1 MKKLI
6 TGAVAALA
14 LLFGFASCSG
24 DLHDSVVSNLYA
36 EGDFC
41 TEKVG
46 NNNVRLPFVMTKG
59 SDTEQ
64 KCEFKYDASKMT
76 AWGGGSGTLNFKI
89 TRDEWGWAKDWG
101 GKKDIAVE
109 LSVNSQEWLDLEGRD
124 AVNSN
129 PGNIVLKDLADGNTY
144 TLIAKYDAPSEKL
157 SLKCVGAVTDYPI
170 LKAVITDDSEG
181 SELTAALSKE
191 VILTRTGKFYESDLF
206 VPTKNG
212 SVSYYLTNGY
222 LYWGADGKM
231 STSKP
236 TDENKIEGEWTYD
249 ENQPTLARKIFV
261 SATNFAAPISDKD
274 PNPKNE
280 LASEIKVHDTGIL
293 GKADII
299 GSFDDWKGSSLTYVD
314 ATTQVFEFENAST
327 SVEFAIREA
336 TGSWTVGRWFKGI
349 PADTADRTK
358 TDMANDIVAAKYGE
372 DATSEPLIYY
382 SGDAG
387 NDGKNAV
394 ITGLP
399 YKPGHKFRI
408 TVKILDADSKKISVS
423 CAAVKE
429 IPAEDYEAPK
439 YSKVYLAGANPIG
452 WNLGGT
458 SATEAKIM
466 AETTTCKKYYYTFT
480 AESTSLDFKVA
491 LDNSWSSAYSN
502 NNVDDGKIK
511 TILDSEPVEFGYA
524 NAKNSRVEGLVKG
537 HEYTIVI
544 DASNEKP
551 LVSVVSGKD
560 VLFAIGNNDFGKW
573 DWKTAIMMTPVANG
587 EWKYEFK
594 ATEADAQFKFQT
606 TCGAWNDS
614 ATWNAKKAISVGGEY
629 VEMDN
634 GGGGDNTSAKLT
646 VGETYILSVK
656 KIAEKYNVKISK
668 K

>member
-24 DLHDSVVSNLYA
+24 DLHDSVVSSLYA

-41 TEKVG
+41 TEKDG
-46 NNNVRLPFVMTKG
+46 DATKRIEFTMTKG

-64 KCEFKYDASKMT
+64 IYEFKYDASKMT

-89 TRDEWGWAKDWG
+89 TRDKWGWAKDWG

-181 SELTAALSKE
+181 SELTAALPKE

-236 TDENKIEGEWTYD
+236 TDENKIKGEWTYD

-261 SATNFAAPISDKD
+261 SAANFAEHISKEN

-280 LASEIKVHDTGIL
+280 LVSKIQVHDTGIL

-299 GSFDDWKGSSLTYVD
+299 GAFDDWKGSSLTYVD
-314 ATTQVFEFENAST
+314 ATTQIFEFENTKPSI
-327 SVEFAIREA
+327 EFVIREV
-336 TGSWTVGRWFKGI
+336 TGSWGVGRWFKGI
-349 PADTADRTK
+349 PADTADRKK

-372 DATSEPLIYY
+372 DATAVPLIYY

-387 NDGKNAV
+387 EDGKNAV

-399 YKPGHKFRI
+399 YKTGYKFRV
-408 TVKILDADSKKISVS
+408 TVKILDASSKKISVS
-423 CAAVKE
+423 CAAMEE
-429 IPAEDYEAPK
+429 IPAEAYEAPK
-439 YSKVYLAGANPIG
+439 AYSFNGAVLKGG
-452 WNLGGT
+452 WEGWWQD
-458 SATEAKIM
+458 AKIM
-466 AETTTCKKYYYTFT
+466 NADKTQEFITVVGDHDASGNEFGIFNPDNNWAVSNLELGKRTEMKYSAEKVGN
-480 AESTSLDFKVA
+480 STMKEKWEVGATYKIKIELT
-491 LDNSWSSAYSN
+491 DNSGVSPKAY
-502 NNVDDGKIK
+502 I
-511 TILDSEPVEFGYA
+511 T
-524 NAKNSRVEGLVKG
+524 
-537 HEYTIVI
+537 
-544 DASNEKP
+544 
-551 LVSVVSGKD
+551 
-560 VLFAIGNNDFGKW
+560 
-573 DWKTAIMMTPVANG
+573 
-587 EWKYEFK
+587 
-594 ATEADAQFKFQT
+594 
-606 TCGAWNDS
+606 
-614 ATWNAKKAISVGGEY
+614 
-629 VEMDN
+629 
-634 GGGGDNTSAKLT
+634 
-646 VGETYILSVK
+646 
-656 KIAEKYNVKISK
+656 ISK
-668 K
+668 N

>member
-41 TEKVG
+41 TEKDGDATKRIV
-46 NNNVRLPFVMTKG
+46 FTMTKG

-64 KCEFKYDASKMT
+64 IYEFKYDASKMN

-89 TRDEWGWAKDWG
+89 TRDKEGWAKDWG

-129 PGNIVLKDLADGNTY
+129 PGNIVLKDLADRNTY
-144 TLIAKYDAPSEKL
+144 TLIVKYDAPSEKV

-191 VILTRTGKFYESDLF
+191 VILTRTGKFYESELF
-206 VPTKNG
+206 VPTKDG

-231 STSKP
+231 STSEP

-249 ENQPTLARKIFV
+249 ENQPALPRKIFV
-261 SATNFAAPISDKD
+261 SAADFAEPISNE
-274 PNPKNE
+274 NPKPKNV
-280 LASEIKVHDTGIL
+280 LVSKIQVHDTGIL

-299 GSFDDWKGSSLTYVD
+299 GDFDAWKGSSLTYVD
-314 ATTQVFEFENAST
+314 ATTQIFEFENAKPSI
-327 SVEFAIREA
+327 EFVIREV
-336 TGSWTVGRWFKGI
+336 TGSWGVGRWFKGI
-349 PADTADRTK
+349 PADTANRKK

-372 DATSEPLIYY
+372 DATAVPLIYY

-399 YKPGHKFRI
+399 YKTGYKFRV
-408 TVKILDADSKKISVS
+408 TVKILDASSKKISVS
-423 CAAVKE
+423 CAAMEE
-429 IPAEDYEAPK
+429 IPAEAYEAPK
-439 YSKVYLAGANPIG
+439 
-452 WNLGGT
+452 
-458 SATEAKIM
+458 
-466 AETTTCKKYYYTFT
+466 
-480 AESTSLDFKVA
+480 
-491 LDNSWSSAYSN
+491 AYSFNGAVLKGGWEGWWADAKTMNAEKTQEFTTIVGKQPASGNEFGIFNPN
-502 NNVDDGKIK
+502 NNWAVSNLELGKRTEMKYSAEKVGNSTMKENWEVGATYKIK
-511 TILDSEPVEFGYA
+511 IELTDDSG
-524 NAKNSRVEGLVKG
+524 
-537 HEYTIVI
+537 
-544 DASNEKP
+544 
-551 LVSVVSGKD
+551 VS
-560 VLFAIGNNDFGKW
+560 
-573 DWKTAIMMTPVANG
+573 P
-587 EWKYEFK
+587 K
-594 ATEADAQFKFQT
+594 A
-606 TCGAWNDS
+606 
-614 ATWNAKKAISVGGEY
+614 
-629 VEMDN
+629 
-634 GGGGDNTSAKLT
+634 
-646 VGETYILSVK
+646 YIT
-656 KIAEKYNVKISK
+656 ISK
-668 K
+668 N

>member
-6 TGAVAALA
+6 TGTVAALA

-24 DLHDSVVSNLYA
+24 DLHDSVVSKLYA

-46 NNNVRLPFVMTKG
+46 KNNVRLPFVMTKG

-64 KCEFKYDASKMT
+64 KREFQYDASKMN

-129 PGNIVLKDLADGNTY
+129 PGNIVLKDLVDGNTY

-181 SELTAALSKE
+181 SELTAALSKD

-236 TDENKIEGEWTYD
+236 ANEIESEWTYD
-249 ENQPTLARKIFV
+249 ENQPTLPRKIFV
-261 SATNFAAPISDKD
+261 SAADFTKEENKLVSKIQ
-274 PNPKNE
+274 
-280 LASEIKVHDTGIL
+280 VHDTGIL

-299 GSFDDWKGSSLTYVD
+299 GAFDDWKGSSLTYVD
-314 ATTQVFEFENAST
+314 ATTQIFEFENTKPSI
-327 SVEFAIREA
+327 EFVIREV
-336 TGSWTVGRWFKGI
+336 TGSWGVGRWFKGI
-349 PADTADRTK
+349 PADTADRKK
-358 TDMANDIVAAKYGE
+358 TDMADDIVAAKYGE
-372 DATSEPLIYY
+372 DATAVPLIYY

-387 NDGKNAV
+387 KDGKNAV

-399 YKPGHKFRI
+399 YKTGYKFRV
-408 TVKILDADSKKISVS
+408 TVKILDASSKKISVS
-423 CAAVKE
+423 CAAMEE
-429 IPAEDYEAPK
+429 IPAEAYEAPK
-439 YSKVYLAGANPIG
+439 
-452 WNLGGT
+452 
-458 SATEAKIM
+458 
-466 AETTTCKKYYYTFT
+466 
-480 AESTSLDFKVA
+480 
-491 LDNSWSSAYSN
+491 AYSFNGAVLKGGWEGWWADAKTMNADKTQEFTTIVGDNDASGNEFGIFNPDN
-502 NNVDDGKIK
+502 NWTVSNLELGKRTEMKYSAEKVVNSTMKENWEVGATYKIK
-511 TILDSEPVEFGYA
+511 IELTDDSG
-524 NAKNSRVEGLVKG
+524 
-537 HEYTIVI
+537 
-544 DASNEKP
+544 
-551 LVSVVSGKD
+551 VS
-560 VLFAIGNNDFGKW
+560 
-573 DWKTAIMMTPVANG
+573 P
-587 EWKYEFK
+587 K
-594 ATEADAQFKFQT
+594 A
-606 TCGAWNDS
+606 
-614 ATWNAKKAISVGGEY
+614 
-629 VEMDN
+629 
-634 GGGGDNTSAKLT
+634 
-646 VGETYILSVK
+646 YIT
-656 KIAEKYNVKISK
+656 ISK
-668 K
+668 N

>member
-24 DLHDSVVSNLYA
+24 DLHDSVVSKLYA

-64 KCEFKYDASKMT
+64 KCEFKYDASKMN

-181 SELTAALSKE
+181 GELTAALSKE

-222 LYWGADGKM
+222 LYWGADGKI

-236 TDENKIEGEWTYD
+236 ANEIESEWTYD
-249 ENQPTLARKIFV
+249 ENQPTLPRKIFV
-261 SATNFAAPISDKD
+261 SAADFTKEENKLVSKIQ
-274 PNPKNE
+274 
-280 LASEIKVHDTGIL
+280 VHDTGIL

-299 GSFDDWKGSSLTYVD
+299 GAFDDWKGSSLTYVD
-314 ATTQVFEFENAST
+314 ATTQIFEFENAKPSI
-327 SVEFAIREA
+327 EFVIREV
-336 TGSWTVGRWFKGI
+336 TGSWGVGRWFKGI
-349 PADTADRTK
+349 PADTAYRKK

-372 DATSEPLIYY
+372 DATAVPLIYY

-387 NDGKNAV
+387 DDGKNAV

-399 YKPGHKFRI
+399 YKTGYKFRV
-408 TVKILDADSKKISVS
+408 TVKILDASSKKISVS
-423 CAAVKE
+423 CAAMEE
-429 IPAEDYEAPK
+429 IPAEAYEAPK
-439 YSKVYLAGANPIG
+439 EYSFNGAVLKGGWEGWWADAKTMNADKTQEFTTIVGEQPASGKEFGIFNPGNNWAVSNLELGKRTEMKYSAEKVENCTMKENWEVGA
-452 WNLGGT
+452 T
-458 SATEAKIM
+458 
-466 AETTTCKKYYYTFT
+466 Y
-480 AESTSLDFKVA
+480 
-491 LDNSWSSAYSN
+491 
-502 NNVDDGKIK
+502 KIK
-511 TILDSEPVEFGYA
+511 IELTDDSG
-524 NAKNSRVEGLVKG
+524 
-537 HEYTIVI
+537 
-544 DASNEKP
+544 
-551 LVSVVSGKD
+551 VS
-560 VLFAIGNNDFGKW
+560 
-573 DWKTAIMMTPVANG
+573 P
-587 EWKYEFK
+587 K
-594 ATEADAQFKFQT
+594 A
-606 TCGAWNDS
+606 
-614 ATWNAKKAISVGGEY
+614 
-629 VEMDN
+629 
-634 GGGGDNTSAKLT
+634 
-646 VGETYILSVK
+646 YIT
-656 KIAEKYNVKISK
+656 ISK
-668 K
+668 N

>member
-236 TDENKIEGEWTYD
+236 TDENKIEGEWTYY
-249 ENQPTLARKIFV
+249 EEQPTLARKIFV
-261 SATNFAAPISDKD
+261 SAVDFTKEENKLVSKIQ
-274 PNPKNE
+274 
-280 LASEIKVHDTGIL
+280 VHDTGIL

-299 GSFDDWKGSSLTYVD
+299 GAFDDWKGSSLTYVD
-314 ATTQVFEFENAST
+314 ATTQIFEFENTKPSI
-327 SVEFAIREA
+327 EFVIREV
-336 TGSWTVGRWFKGI
+336 TGSWGVGRWFKGI
-349 PADTADRTK
+349 PADTANRKK

-372 DATSEPLIYY
+372 DATAVPLIYY

-387 NDGKNAV
+387 EDGKNAV

-399 YKPGHKFRI
+399 YKTGYKFRV
-408 TVKILDADSKKISVS
+408 TVKILDASSKKISVS
-423 CAAVKE
+423 CAAMEE
-429 IPAEDYEAPK
+429 IPAEAYEAPK
-439 YSKVYLAGANPIG
+439 AYSFKGAVLKGG
-452 WNLGGT
+452 WEGWW
-458 SATEAKIM
+458 ADAKTM
-466 AETTTCKKYYYTFT
+466 T
-480 AESTSLDFKVA
+480 AEKTQEFTTIVGEQPASGKEFGIFNPDNNWAVSNLELGKRTEMKYSAEKVENCTMKENWEVGA
-491 LDNSWSSAYSN
+491 TY
-502 NNVDDGKIK
+502 KIK
-511 TILDSEPVEFGYA
+511 IELTDDSG
-524 NAKNSRVEGLVKG
+524 
-537 HEYTIVI
+537 
-544 DASNEKP
+544 
-551 LVSVVSGKD
+551 VS
-560 VLFAIGNNDFGKW
+560 
-573 DWKTAIMMTPVANG
+573 P
-587 EWKYEFK
+587 K
-594 ATEADAQFKFQT
+594 A
-606 TCGAWNDS
+606 
-614 ATWNAKKAISVGGEY
+614 
-629 VEMDN
+629 
-634 GGGGDNTSAKLT
+634 
-646 VGETYILSVK
+646 YIT
-656 KIAEKYNVKISK
+656 ISK
-668 K
+668 N

>member
-24 DLHDSVVSNLYA
+24 DLHDSVVSKLYA

-236 TDENKIEGEWTYD
+236 ANEIESEWTYD
-249 ENQPTLARKIFV
+249 ENQPTLPRKIFV
-261 SATNFAAPISDKD
+261 SAADFTKEENKLVSKIQ
-274 PNPKNE
+274 
-280 LASEIKVHDTGIL
+280 VHDTGIL

-299 GSFDDWKGSSLTYVD
+299 GAFDDWKGSSLTYVD
-314 ATTQVFEFENAST
+314 ATTQIFEFENTKPSI
-327 SVEFAIREA
+327 EFVIREV
-336 TGSWTVGRWFKGI
+336 TGSWGVGRWFKGI
-349 PADTADRTK
+349 PADTADRKK

-372 DATSEPLIYY
+372 DATAVPLIYY

-387 NDGKNAV
+387 EDGKNAV

-399 YKPGHKFRI
+399 YKTGYKFRV
-408 TVKILDADSKKISVS
+408 TVKILDASSKKISVS
-423 CAAVKE
+423 CAAMEE
-429 IPAEDYEAPK
+429 IPAEAYEAPK
-439 YSKVYLAGANPIG
+439 AYSFNGAVLKGG
-452 WNLGGT
+452 WEGLWQD
-458 SATEAKIM
+458 AKIM
-466 AETTTCKKYYYTFT
+466 NADKTQEFITAVGDQDASGNEFGIFNPDNNWAVSKLELGKRTEMKYSAEKVGN
-480 AESTSLDFKVA
+480 STMKENWEVGATYKIKIELT
-491 LDNSWSSAYSN
+491 DNSGVSPKAY
-502 NNVDDGKIK
+502 I
-511 TILDSEPVEFGYA
+511 T
-524 NAKNSRVEGLVKG
+524 
-537 HEYTIVI
+537 
-544 DASNEKP
+544 
-551 LVSVVSGKD
+551 
-560 VLFAIGNNDFGKW
+560 
-573 DWKTAIMMTPVANG
+573 
-587 EWKYEFK
+587 
-594 ATEADAQFKFQT
+594 
-606 TCGAWNDS
+606 
-614 ATWNAKKAISVGGEY
+614 
-629 VEMDN
+629 
-634 GGGGDNTSAKLT
+634 
-646 VGETYILSVK
+646 
-656 KIAEKYNVKISK
+656 ISK
-668 K
+668 N

>member
-46 NNNVRLPFVMTKG
+46 DATKRLVFTMTKG

-64 KCEFKYDASKMT
+64 KYTFKYNASKMN

-170 LKAVITDDSEG
+170 LKAVITDDSKG

-236 TDENKIEGEWTYD
+236 ANEIESEWTYD
-249 ENQPTLARKIFV
+249 ENQPTLPRKIFV
-261 SATNFAAPISDKD
+261 SAADFAEPISKEN

-280 LASEIKVHDTGIL
+280 LVSKIQVHDTGIL

-299 GSFDDWKGSSLTYVD
+299 GAFDDWKGSSLTYVD
-314 ATTQVFEFENAST
+314 ATTQIFEFKNAKPSI
-327 SVEFAIREA
+327 EFVIREV
-336 TGSWTVGRWFKGI
+336 TGSWGVGRWFKGI
-349 PADTADRTK
+349 PADTADRKK

-372 DATSEPLIYY
+372 DATAVPLIYY

-387 NDGKNAV
+387 EDGKNAV

-399 YKPGHKFRI
+399 YKTGYKFRV
-408 TVKILDADSKKISVS
+408 TVKILDASSKKISVS
-423 CAAVKE
+423 CAAMEE
-429 IPAEDYEAPK
+429 IPAEAYEAPK
-439 YSKVYLAGANPIG
+439 AYSFNGAVLKGG
-452 WNLGGT
+452 WEGWW
-458 SATEAKIM
+458 ADAKNM
-466 AETTTCKKYYYTFT
+466 T
-480 AESTSLDFKVA
+480 AEKTQEFTTIVGEHDASGNEFGIFNPDNNWAVSNLELGKRTEMQYSDKKVGNSTMKENWEVGA
-491 LDNSWSSAYSN
+491 TY
-502 NNVDDGKIK
+502 KIK
-511 TILDSEPVEFGYA
+511 IELTDDS
-524 NAKNSRVEGLVKG
+524 
-537 HEYTIVI
+537 
-544 DASNEKP
+544 
-551 LVSVVSGKD
+551 VS
-560 VLFAIGNNDFGKW
+560 A
-573 DWKTAIMMTPVANG
+573 P
-587 EWKYEFK
+587 K
-594 ATEADAQFKFQT
+594 A
-606 TCGAWNDS
+606 
-614 ATWNAKKAISVGGEY
+614 
-629 VEMDN
+629 
-634 GGGGDNTSAKLT
+634 
-646 VGETYILSVK
+646 YIT
-656 KIAEKYNVKISK
+656 ISK
-668 K
+668 N

>member
-46 NNNVRLPFVMTKG
+46 NDNVRLPFVMTKG

-89 TRDEWGWAKDWG
+89 TRDKWGWAKDWG

-181 SELTAALSKE
+181 SELTAVLSKE

-236 TDENKIEGEWTYD
+236 TNEIESEWTYD
-249 ENQPTLARKIFV
+249 ENQPTLPRKIFV
-261 SATNFAAPISDKD
+261 SAVDFTKEENKLVSKIQ
-274 PNPKNE
+274 
-280 LASEIKVHDTGIL
+280 VHDTGIL

-299 GSFDDWKGSSLTYVD
+299 GAFDDWKGSSLTYVD
-314 ATTQVFEFENAST
+314 ATTQIFEFENTKPSI
-327 SVEFAIREA
+327 EFVIREV
-336 TGSWTVGRWFKGI
+336 TGFWGVGRWFKGI
-349 PADTADRTK
+349 PADTADRKK

-372 DATSEPLIYY
+372 DATAVPLIYY

-387 NDGKNAV
+387 EDGKNAV

-399 YKPGHKFRI
+399 YKTGYKFRV
-408 TVKILDADSKKISVS
+408 TVKILDASSKKISVS
-423 CAAVKE
+423 CAAMEE
-429 IPAEDYEAPK
+429 IPAEAYEAPK
-439 YSKVYLAGANPIG
+439 AYSFNGAVLKGGWEGWWADAKTMNAEKTQEFTTIVGEHPASGKEFGIFNPDNN
-452 WNLGGT
+452 WAVSNLELGKRT
-458 SATEAKIM
+458 EMQYSATKVGN
-466 AETTTCKKYYYTFT
+466 
-480 AESTSLDFKVA
+480 STMKEDWEVGA
-491 LDNSWSSAYSN
+491 TY
-502 NNVDDGKIK
+502 KIK
-511 TILDSEPVEFGYA
+511 IELTDDSG
-524 NAKNSRVEGLVKG
+524 
-537 HEYTIVI
+537 
-544 DASNEKP
+544 
-551 LVSVVSGKD
+551 VS
-560 VLFAIGNNDFGKW
+560 
-573 DWKTAIMMTPVANG
+573 P
-587 EWKYEFK
+587 K
-594 ATEADAQFKFQT
+594 A
-606 TCGAWNDS
+606 
-614 ATWNAKKAISVGGEY
+614 
-629 VEMDN
+629 
-634 GGGGDNTSAKLT
+634 
-646 VGETYILSVK
+646 YIT
-656 KIAEKYNVKISK
+656 ISK
-668 K
+668 N

>member
-24 DLHDSVVSNLYA
+24 DLHDSVVSKLYA

-41 TEKVG
+41 TKKVG
-46 NNNVRLPFVMTKG
+46 NDNVRLPFVMTKG

-64 KCEFKYDASKMT
+64 KCEFKYDASKMN

-181 SELTAALSKE
+181 SELTAALATLAKDGLSKE

-222 LYWGADGKM
+222 LYWGADGEM

-236 TDENKIEGEWTYD
+236 TNEIEGEWTYD

-261 SATNFAAPISDKD
+261 SAADFTEPISGEN
-274 PNPKNE
+274 PNPKNK
-280 LASEIKVHDTGIL
+280 LVSKIQVHDTGIL

-299 GSFDDWKGSSLTYVD
+299 GAFDDWKGSSLTYVD
-314 ATTQVFEFENAST
+314 ATTQIFEFENTKPSI
-327 SVEFAIREA
+327 EFVIREV
-336 TGSWTVGRWFKGI
+336 TGSWGVGRWFKGI
-349 PADTADRTK
+349 PADTADRKK

-372 DATSEPLIYY
+372 DATAVPLIYY

-399 YKPGHKFRI
+399 YKTGYKFRV
-408 TVKILDADSKKISVS
+408 TVKILDASSKKISVS
-423 CAAVKE
+423 CAAMEE
-429 IPAEDYEAPK
+429 IPAEAYEAPK
-439 YSKVYLAGANPIG
+439 
-452 WNLGGT
+452 
-458 SATEAKIM
+458 
-466 AETTTCKKYYYTFT
+466 
-480 AESTSLDFKVA
+480 
-491 LDNSWSSAYSN
+491 AYSFNGAVLKGGWEGWWADAKTMNADKTQEFTTIVGDHDASGNEFGIFNPYN
-502 NNVDDGKIK
+502 NWAVSNLELGKRTEMKYSAEKVGNSTMKEKWEVGATYKIK
-511 TILDSEPVEFGYA
+511 IELTD
-524 NAKNSRVEGLVKG
+524 NSRV
-537 HEYTIVI
+537 
-544 DASNEKP
+544 SP
-551 LVSVVSGKD
+551 
-560 VLFAIGNNDFGKW
+560 
-573 DWKTAIMMTPVANG
+573 
-587 EWKYEFK
+587 K
-594 ATEADAQFKFQT
+594 A
-606 TCGAWNDS
+606 
-614 ATWNAKKAISVGGEY
+614 
-629 VEMDN
+629 
-634 GGGGDNTSAKLT
+634 
-646 VGETYILSVK
+646 YIT
-656 KIAEKYNVKISK
+656 ISK
-668 K
+668 N

>member
-41 TEKVG
+41 KEKVG
-46 NNNVRLPFVMTKG
+46 NDNVRLPFVMTKG

-64 KCEFKYDASKMT
+64 KYEFKYDASKMT

-222 LYWGADGKM
+222 LYWGADRKM

-236 TDENKIEGEWTYD
+236 TDENKIKGEWTYD
-249 ENQPTLARKIFV
+249 ENQPTLPRKIFV
-261 SATNFAAPISDKD
+261 SAADFAEPISKEN

-280 LASEIKVHDTGIL
+280 LVSKIQVHDTGIL

-299 GSFDDWKGSSLTYVD
+299 GAFDDWKGSSLTYVD
-314 ATTQVFEFENAST
+314 ATTQVFEFKNAST
-327 SVEFAIREA
+327 SVEFDIREA

-349 PADTADRTK
+349 PADTADRKK

-372 DATSEPLIYY
+372 DATAVPLIYY

-399 YKPGHKFRI
+399 YKTGYKFRV
-408 TVKILDADSKKISVS
+408 TVKILDAGSKKISVS
-423 CAAVKE
+423 CAAMDK
-429 IPAEDYEAPK
+429 IPAEAYEAPK

-452 WNLGGT
+452 WNLGAT

-502 NNVDDGKIK
+502 NNEEDGKIK

-524 NAKNSRVEGLVKG
+524 NAKNSKVEGLVEG

-560 VLFAIGNNDFGKW
+560 VLFAIGNDDFGNW
-573 DWKTAIMMTPVANG
+573 NWNTAIMMTPVANG
-587 EWKYEFK
+587 EWKYEFM
-594 ATEADAQFKFQT
+594 ATKSDAQFKFQT
-606 TCGAWNDS
+606 TCGDWNDLD
-614 ATWNAKKAISVGGEY
+614 TWNAKKAISVNGEY
-629 VEMDN
+629 VEMSN
-634 GGGGDNTSAKLT
+634 GGGGSNTSAELT

>member
-41 TEKVG
+41 TEKDG
-46 NNNVRLPFVMTKG
+46 DATKRLVFTMTKG

-64 KCEFKYDASKMT
+64 KCTFKYNAAEMIG
-76 AWGGGSGTLNFKI
+76 WGGGKGTLNFKI
-89 TRDEWGWAKDWG
+89 TRDSSGWAKDWG

-236 TDENKIEGEWTYD
+236 TNEIESEWTYD
-249 ENQPTLARKIFV
+249 ENQPTLPRKIFV
-261 SATNFAAPISDKD
+261 SAVDFTKEENKLVSKIQ
-274 PNPKNE
+274 
-280 LASEIKVHDTGIL
+280 VHDTGIL

-299 GSFDDWKGSSLTYVD
+299 GAFDDWKGSSLTYVD
-314 ATTQVFEFENAST
+314 ATTQIFEFENTKPSI
-327 SVEFAIREA
+327 EFVIREV
-336 TGSWTVGRWFKGI
+336 TGSWGVGRWFKGI
-349 PADTADRTK
+349 PADTADRKK

-372 DATSEPLIYY
+372 DATAVPLIYY

-387 NDGKNAV
+387 EDGKNAV

-399 YKPGHKFRI
+399 YKTGYKFRV
-408 TVKILDADSKKISVS
+408 TVKILDASSKKISVS
-423 CAAVKE
+423 CAAMEE
-429 IPAEDYEAPK
+429 IPAEAYEAPK
-439 YSKVYLAGANPIG
+439 AYSFKGAVLKGG
-452 WNLGGT
+452 WEGWW
-458 SATEAKIM
+458 ADAKTM
-466 AETTTCKKYYYTFT
+466 T
-480 AESTSLDFKVA
+480 AEKTQEFTTIVGKQKASGNQFGIFNPDNNWAVSNLELGKRTEMKYSAEKVENCTMKENWEVGA
-491 LDNSWSSAYSN
+491 TY
-502 NNVDDGKIK
+502 KIK
-511 TILDSEPVEFGYA
+511 IELTDDSG
-524 NAKNSRVEGLVKG
+524 
-537 HEYTIVI
+537 
-544 DASNEKP
+544 
-551 LVSVVSGKD
+551 VS
-560 VLFAIGNNDFGKW
+560 
-573 DWKTAIMMTPVANG
+573 P
-587 EWKYEFK
+587 K
-594 ATEADAQFKFQT
+594 A
-606 TCGAWNDS
+606 
-614 ATWNAKKAISVGGEY
+614 
-629 VEMDN
+629 
-634 GGGGDNTSAKLT
+634 
-646 VGETYILSVK
+646 YIT
-656 KIAEKYNVKISK
+656 ISK
-668 K
+668 N

>member
-41 TEKVG
+41 TKKVG
-46 NNNVRLPFVMTKG
+46 NDNVRLPFVMTKG

-144 TLIAKYDAPSEKL
+144 TLFAKYDAPSEKL

-181 SELTAALSKE
+181 SELTSALSKE

-236 TDENKIEGEWTYD
+236 ANEIESEWTYD
-249 ENQPTLARKIFV
+249 ENQPTLPRKIFV
-261 SATNFAAPISDKD
+261 SAADFAEPISKEN

-280 LASEIKVHDTGIL
+280 LVSKIQVHDTGIL

-299 GSFDDWKGSSLTYVD
+299 GAFDDWKGSSLTYVD
-314 ATTQVFEFENAST
+314 ATTQIFEFENTKPSI
-327 SVEFAIREA
+327 EFVIREV
-336 TGSWTVGRWFKGI
+336 TGSWGVGRWFKGI
-349 PADTADRTK
+349 PADTADRKK

-372 DATSEPLIYY
+372 DATAVPLIYY

-387 NDGKNAV
+387 EDGKNAV

-399 YKPGHKFRI
+399 YKTGYKFRV
-408 TVKILDADSKKISVS
+408 TVKILDASSKKISVS
-423 CAAVKE
+423 CAAMEE
-429 IPAEDYEAPK
+429 IPAEAYEAPK
-439 YSKVYLAGANPIG
+439 AYSFNGAVLKGGWEGWWADAKTMNADKTQEFTTIVGKQPASGNEFGIFNPDNNWAVSNLELGKRTEMKYSAEKVGNSTMKEKWEVGA
-452 WNLGGT
+452 T
-458 SATEAKIM
+458 YKIKI
-466 AETTTCKKYYYTFT
+466 ELT
-480 AESTSLDFKVA
+480 
-491 LDNSWSSAYSN
+491 DNSGVSPRAY
-502 NNVDDGKIK
+502 I
-511 TILDSEPVEFGYA
+511 T
-524 NAKNSRVEGLVKG
+524 
-537 HEYTIVI
+537 
-544 DASNEKP
+544 
-551 LVSVVSGKD
+551 
-560 VLFAIGNNDFGKW
+560 
-573 DWKTAIMMTPVANG
+573 
-587 EWKYEFK
+587 
-594 ATEADAQFKFQT
+594 
-606 TCGAWNDS
+606 
-614 ATWNAKKAISVGGEY
+614 
-629 VEMDN
+629 
-634 GGGGDNTSAKLT
+634 
-646 VGETYILSVK
+646 
-656 KIAEKYNVKISK
+656 ISK
-668 K
+668 N

>member
-24 DLHDSVVSNLYA
+24 DLHDSVASKLYA

-41 TEKVG
+41 TKKVG
-46 NNNVRLPFVMTKG
+46 NDNVRLPFVMTKG

-64 KCEFKYDASKMT
+64 KCEFKYDASKMN

-236 TDENKIEGEWTYD
+236 ANEIESEWTYD
-249 ENQPTLARKIFV
+249 ENQPTLPRKIFV
-261 SATNFAAPISDKD
+261 SAVDFTKEENKLVSKIQ
-274 PNPKNE
+274 
-280 LASEIKVHDTGIL
+280 VHDTGIL

-299 GSFDDWKGSSLTYVD
+299 GAFDDWKGSSLTYVD
-314 ATTQVFEFENAST
+314 ATTQIFEFENTKPSI
-327 SVEFAIREA
+327 EFVIREV
-336 TGSWTVGRWFKGI
+336 TGSWGVGRWFKGI
-349 PADTADRTK
+349 PADTADRKK

-372 DATSEPLIYY
+372 DATAVPLIYY

-399 YKPGHKFRI
+399 YKTGYKFRV
-408 TVKILDADSKKISVS
+408 TVKILDASSKKISVS
-423 CAAVKE
+423 CAAMDE
-429 IPAEDYEAPK
+429 IPAEAYEAPK
-439 YSKVYLAGANPIG
+439 
-452 WNLGGT
+452 
-458 SATEAKIM
+458 
-466 AETTTCKKYYYTFT
+466 
-480 AESTSLDFKVA
+480 
-491 LDNSWSSAYSN
+491 AYSFNGAVLKGGWEGWWADAKTMNANKTQEFTTIVGDQDASGNEFGIFNPDN
-502 NNVDDGKIK
+502 NWSVSNLELGKRTEMKYSAKKVGNSTMKENWEVGATYKIK
-511 TILDSEPVEFGYA
+511 IELTD
-524 NAKNSRVEGLVKG
+524 N
-537 HEYTIVI
+537 
-544 DASNEKP
+544 
-551 LVSVVSGKD
+551 SVVS
-560 VLFAIGNNDFGKW
+560 
-573 DWKTAIMMTPVANG
+573 P
-587 EWKYEFK
+587 K
-594 ATEADAQFKFQT
+594 A
-606 TCGAWNDS
+606 
-614 ATWNAKKAISVGGEY
+614 
-629 VEMDN
+629 
-634 GGGGDNTSAKLT
+634 
-646 VGETYILSVK
+646 YIT
-656 KIAEKYNVKISK
+656 ISK
-668 K
+668 N

>member
-24 DLHDSVVSNLYA
+24 DLHDSVVSKLYA

-64 KCEFKYDASKMT
+64 KCEFKYDASKMN

-236 TDENKIEGEWTYD
+236 ANEIESEWTYD
-249 ENQPTLARKIFV
+249 ENQPTLPRKIFV
-261 SATNFAAPISDKD
+261 SAADFTKEENKLVSKIQ
-274 PNPKNE
+274 
-280 LASEIKVHDTGIL
+280 VHDTGIL

-299 GSFDDWKGSSLTYVD
+299 GAFDDWKGSSLTYVD
-314 ATTQVFEFENAST
+314 ATTQIFEFENTKPSI
-327 SVEFAIREA
+327 EFVIREV
-336 TGSWTVGRWFKGI
+336 TGSWGVGRWFKGI
-349 PADTADRTK
+349 PADTADRKK
-358 TDMANDIVAAKYGE
+358 TDMADDIVAAKYGE
-372 DATSEPLIYY
+372 DATAVPLIYY

-387 NDGKNAV
+387 EDGKNAV

-399 YKPGHKFRI
+399 YKTGYKFRV
-408 TVKILDADSKKISVS
+408 TVKILDASSKKISVS
-423 CAAVKE
+423 CAAMEE
-429 IPAEDYEAPK
+429 IPAEAYEAPK
-439 YSKVYLAGANPIG
+439 
-452 WNLGGT
+452 
-458 SATEAKIM
+458 
-466 AETTTCKKYYYTFT
+466 
-480 AESTSLDFKVA
+480 
-491 LDNSWSSAYSN
+491 AYSFNGAVLKGGWEGRWADAKTMNADKTQEFTTIVGDHDASGNEFGIFNPDN
-502 NNVDDGKIK
+502 NWAVSNLELGKRTEMKYSAEKVGNSTMKENWEVGATYKIK
-511 TILDSEPVEFGYA
+511 IELTDDSG
-524 NAKNSRVEGLVKG
+524 
-537 HEYTIVI
+537 
-544 DASNEKP
+544 
-551 LVSVVSGKD
+551 VS
-560 VLFAIGNNDFGKW
+560 
-573 DWKTAIMMTPVANG
+573 P
-587 EWKYEFK
+587 K
-594 ATEADAQFKFQT
+594 A
-606 TCGAWNDS
+606 
-614 ATWNAKKAISVGGEY
+614 
-629 VEMDN
+629 
-634 GGGGDNTSAKLT
+634 
-646 VGETYILSVK
+646 YIT
-656 KIAEKYNVKISK
+656 ISK
-668 K
+668 N

>member
-6 TGAVAALA
+6 TGAVAAFA

-24 DLHDSVVSNLYA
+24 DLYDSVVSNLYA

-46 NNNVRLPFVMTKG
+46 NDNVRLPFVMTKG

-64 KCEFKYDASKMT
+64 KYEFKYDASKMT

-236 TDENKIEGEWTYD
+236 TNEIESEWTYD
-249 ENQPTLARKIFV
+249 ENQPTLPRKIFV
-261 SATNFAAPISDKD
+261 SAVDFTKEENKLVSKIQ
-274 PNPKNE
+274 
-280 LASEIKVHDTGIL
+280 VHDTGIL

-299 GSFDDWKGSSLTYVD
+299 GAFDDWKGSSLTYVD
-314 ATTQVFEFENAST
+314 ATTKIFEFENTKPSI
-327 SVEFAIREA
+327 EFVIREV
-336 TGSWTVGRWFKGI
+336 TGSWGVGRWFKGI
-349 PADTADRTK
+349 PADIADRKK

-372 DATSEPLIYY
+372 DATAVPLIYY

-387 NDGKNAV
+387 EDGKNAV

-399 YKPGHKFRI
+399 YKTGYKFRV
-408 TVKILDADSKKISVS
+408 TVKILDASSKKISVS
-423 CAAVKE
+423 CAAMEE
-429 IPAEDYEAPK
+429 IPAEAYEAPK
-439 YSKVYLAGANPIG
+439 AYSFNGAVLKGGWEGWWADAKTMNADKTQEFTTIVGDHKASGNEFGIFNPDNNWAVSNLELGKRTEMKYSAEKVGNSTMKEDWEVGA
-452 WNLGGT
+452 T
-458 SATEAKIM
+458 YKIKI
-466 AETTTCKKYYYTFT
+466 ELT
-480 AESTSLDFKVA
+480 
-491 LDNSWSSAYSN
+491 DNSGVSPKAY
-502 NNVDDGKIK
+502 I
-511 TILDSEPVEFGYA
+511 T
-524 NAKNSRVEGLVKG
+524 
-537 HEYTIVI
+537 
-544 DASNEKP
+544 
-551 LVSVVSGKD
+551 
-560 VLFAIGNNDFGKW
+560 
-573 DWKTAIMMTPVANG
+573 
-587 EWKYEFK
+587 
-594 ATEADAQFKFQT
+594 
-606 TCGAWNDS
+606 
-614 ATWNAKKAISVGGEY
+614 
-629 VEMDN
+629 
-634 GGGGDNTSAKLT
+634 
-646 VGETYILSVK
+646 
-656 KIAEKYNVKISK
+656 ISK
-668 K
+668 N

>member
-46 NNNVRLPFVMTKG
+46 DNNVRLPFVMTKG

-64 KCEFKYDASKMT
+64 KCEFKYDASKMK

-236 TDENKIEGEWTYD
+236 ANEIESEWTYD
-249 ENQPTLARKIFV
+249 ENQPTLPRKIFV
-261 SATNFAAPISDKD
+261 SAVDFTKEENKLVSKIQ
-274 PNPKNE
+274 
-280 LASEIKVHDTGIL
+280 VHDTGIL

-299 GSFDDWKGSSLTYVD
+299 GAFDDWKGSSLTYVD
-314 ATTQVFEFENAST
+314 ATTQIFEFENTKPSI
-327 SVEFAIREA
+327 EFVIREV
-336 TGSWTVGRWFKGI
+336 TGSWGVGRWFKGI
-349 PADTADRTK
+349 PADTADRKK

-372 DATSEPLIYY
+372 DATAVPLIYY
-382 SGDAG
+382 SGDVG
-387 NDGKNAV
+387 EDGKNAV

-399 YKPGHKFRI
+399 YKTGYKFRV
-408 TVKILDADSKKISVS
+408 TVKILDASSKKISVS
-423 CAAVKE
+423 CAAMEE
-429 IPAEDYEAPK
+429 IPAEAYEAPK
-439 YSKVYLAGANPIG
+439 AYSFNGAVLKGGWEGWWADAKTMNADKTQEFTTIVGDHDASGNEFGIFNPDNNWAVSNLELGKRTEMKYSAEKVGNSTMKENWEVGA
-452 WNLGGT
+452 T
-458 SATEAKIM
+458 YKIKI
-466 AETTTCKKYYYTFT
+466 ELT
-480 AESTSLDFKVA
+480 
-491 LDNSWSSAYSN
+491 DNSGVSPKAY
-502 NNVDDGKIK
+502 I
-511 TILDSEPVEFGYA
+511 T
-524 NAKNSRVEGLVKG
+524 
-537 HEYTIVI
+537 
-544 DASNEKP
+544 
-551 LVSVVSGKD
+551 
-560 VLFAIGNNDFGKW
+560 
-573 DWKTAIMMTPVANG
+573 
-587 EWKYEFK
+587 
-594 ATEADAQFKFQT
+594 
-606 TCGAWNDS
+606 
-614 ATWNAKKAISVGGEY
+614 
-629 VEMDN
+629 
-634 GGGGDNTSAKLT
+634 
-646 VGETYILSVK
+646 
-656 KIAEKYNVKISK
+656 ISK
-668 K
+668 N

>member
-64 KCEFKYDASKMT
+64 ECEFKYDASKMN

-129 PGNIVLKDLADGNTY
+129 PGNIVLNDLADGNTY
-144 TLIAKYDAPSEKL
+144 KLIAKYDAPSEKL
-157 SLKCVGAVTDYPI
+157 SLKCIGAVTDYPI

-181 SELTAALSKE
+181 SELTTALATLAKDGLSKE

-261 SATNFAAPISDKD
+261 SAANFAEHISKEN

-280 LASEIKVHDTGIL
+280 LVSKIQVHDTGIL

-299 GSFDDWKGSSLTYVD
+299 GAFDDWKGSSLTYVD
-314 ATTQVFEFENAST
+314 ATTRIFEFENTKPSI
-327 SVEFAIREA
+327 EFVIREV
-336 TGSWTVGRWFKGI
+336 TGSWGVGRWFKGI
-349 PADTADRTK
+349 PADTADRKK
-358 TDMANDIVAAKYGE
+358 TDMADDIVAAKYGE
-372 DATSEPLIYY
+372 DATAVPLIYY
-382 SGDAG
+382 SGNAG

-399 YKPGHKFRI
+399 YKTGYKFRV
-408 TVKILDADSKKISVS
+408 TVKILDASSKKISVS
-423 CAAVKE
+423 CAAMEE
-429 IPAEDYEAPK
+429 IPAEAYEAPK
-439 YSKVYLAGANPIG
+439 AYSFNGAVLKGG
-452 WNLGGT
+452 WEGWWQD
-458 SATEAKIM
+458 AKIM
-466 AETTTCKKYYYTFT
+466 NADKTQEFITVVGDQDASGNEFGIFNPDNNWAVSNLELGKRTEMKYSAEKVGN
-480 AESTSLDFKVA
+480 STMKEKWEVGATYKIKIELT
-491 LDNSWSSAYSN
+491 DNSGVSPKAY
-502 NNVDDGKIK
+502 I
-511 TILDSEPVEFGYA
+511 T
-524 NAKNSRVEGLVKG
+524 
-537 HEYTIVI
+537 
-544 DASNEKP
+544 
-551 LVSVVSGKD
+551 
-560 VLFAIGNNDFGKW
+560 
-573 DWKTAIMMTPVANG
+573 
-587 EWKYEFK
+587 
-594 ATEADAQFKFQT
+594 
-606 TCGAWNDS
+606 
-614 ATWNAKKAISVGGEY
+614 
-629 VEMDN
+629 
-634 GGGGDNTSAKLT
+634 
-646 VGETYILSVK
+646 
-656 KIAEKYNVKISK
+656 ISK
-668 K
+668 N

>member
-24 DLHDSVVSNLYA
+24 DLHDSVVSSLYA

-41 TEKVG
+41 TEKDG
-46 NNNVRLPFVMTKG
+46 NDNVRLPFVMTKG

-64 KCEFKYDASKMT
+64 KCEFKYDASKMN

-89 TRDEWGWAKDWG
+89 TRDKWGWAKDWG

-157 SLKCVGAVTDYPI
+157 SLKCIGAVTDYPI

-236 TDENKIEGEWTYD
+236 ANEIESEWTYD
-249 ENQPTLARKIFV
+249 ENQPTLPRKIFV
-261 SATNFAAPISDKD
+261 SAADFTKEENKLVSKIQ
-274 PNPKNE
+274 
-280 LASEIKVHDTGIL
+280 VHDTGIL

-299 GSFDDWKGSSLTYVD
+299 GAFDDWKGSSLTYVD
-314 ATTQVFEFENAST
+314 ATTQIFEFENTKPSI
-327 SVEFAIREA
+327 EFVIREV
-336 TGSWTVGRWFKGI
+336 TGSWGVGRWFKGI
-349 PADTADRTK
+349 PADTADRKK
-358 TDMANDIVAAKYGE
+358 TDMADDIVAAKYGE
-372 DATSEPLIYY
+372 DATAVPLIYY

-387 NDGKNAV
+387 EDGKNAV

-399 YKPGHKFRI
+399 YKTGYKFRV
-408 TVKILDADSKKISVS
+408 TVKILDASSKKISVS
-423 CAAVKE
+423 CAAMEE
-429 IPAEDYEAPK
+429 IPAEAYEAPK
-439 YSKVYLAGANPIG
+439 
-452 WNLGGT
+452 
-458 SATEAKIM
+458 
-466 AETTTCKKYYYTFT
+466 
-480 AESTSLDFKVA
+480 
-491 LDNSWSSAYSN
+491 AYSFNGAVLKGGWEGWWADAKTMNADNTQEFTTIVGDHDASGNEFGIFNPDN
-502 NNVDDGKIK
+502 NWAVSNLELGKRTEMQYSAEKVGNSTMKENWEVGATYKIK
-511 TILDSEPVEFGYA
+511 IELTDDSG
-524 NAKNSRVEGLVKG
+524 
-537 HEYTIVI
+537 
-544 DASNEKP
+544 
-551 LVSVVSGKD
+551 VS
-560 VLFAIGNNDFGKW
+560 
-573 DWKTAIMMTPVANG
+573 P
-587 EWKYEFK
+587 K
-594 ATEADAQFKFQT
+594 A
-606 TCGAWNDS
+606 
-614 ATWNAKKAISVGGEY
+614 
-629 VEMDN
+629 
-634 GGGGDNTSAKLT
+634 
-646 VGETYILSVK
+646 YIT
-656 KIAEKYNVKISK
+656 ISK
-668 K
+668 N

>member
-24 DLHDSVVSNLYA
+24 DLHDSVVSKLYA

-64 KCEFKYDASKMT
+64 KCKFKYDASKMT

-129 PGNIVLKDLADGNTY
+129 PGNIVLKDLADGNWY

-181 SELTAALSKE
+181 SELTAALSSESKE

-236 TDENKIEGEWTYD
+236 TDENKIKGEWTYD

-261 SATNFAAPISDKD
+261 SAANFAEHISKEN

-280 LASEIKVHDTGIL
+280 LVSKIQVHDTGIL

-299 GSFDDWKGSSLTYVD
+299 GAFDDWKGSSLTYVD
-314 ATTQVFEFENAST
+314 ATTQIFEFENTKPSI
-327 SVEFAIREA
+327 EFVIREV
-336 TGSWTVGRWFKGI
+336 TGSWGLGRWFKGI
-349 PADTADRTK
+349 PADTADRKK

-372 DATSEPLIYY
+372 DATAVPLIYY

-387 NDGKNAV
+387 EDGKNAV

-399 YKPGHKFRI
+399 YKTGYKFRV
-408 TVKILDADSKKISVS
+408 TVKILDASSKKISVS
-423 CAAVKE
+423 CAAMEE
-429 IPAEDYEAPK
+429 IPAEAYEAPK
-439 YSKVYLAGANPIG
+439 
-452 WNLGGT
+452 
-458 SATEAKIM
+458 
-466 AETTTCKKYYYTFT
+466 
-480 AESTSLDFKVA
+480 
-491 LDNSWSSAYSN
+491 AYSFNGAVLKGGWEGWWADAKNMNAAKTQEFTTIVGEHPASGNEFGIFNPDN
-502 NNVDDGKIK
+502 NWAVSNLELGKRTEMQYSAEKVGNSTMKEKWEVGATYKIK
-511 TILDSEPVEFGYA
+511 IELTDDSG
-524 NAKNSRVEGLVKG
+524 
-537 HEYTIVI
+537 
-544 DASNEKP
+544 
-551 LVSVVSGKD
+551 VS
-560 VLFAIGNNDFGKW
+560 
-573 DWKTAIMMTPVANG
+573 P
-587 EWKYEFK
+587 K
-594 ATEADAQFKFQT
+594 A
-606 TCGAWNDS
+606 
-614 ATWNAKKAISVGGEY
+614 
-629 VEMDN
+629 
-634 GGGGDNTSAKLT
+634 
-646 VGETYILSVK
+646 YIT
-656 KIAEKYNVKISK
+656 ISK
-668 K
+668 N

>member
-41 TEKVG
+41 TEKDG

-236 TDENKIEGEWTYD
+236 TNEIESEWTYY
-249 ENQPTLARKIFV
+249 ENQPTLPRKIFV
-261 SATNFAAPISDKD
+261 SAVDFTKEENKLVSKIQ
-274 PNPKNE
+274 
-280 LASEIKVHDTGIL
+280 VHDTGIL

-299 GSFDDWKGSSLTYVD
+299 GAFDDWKGSSLTYVD
-314 ATTQVFEFENAST
+314 ATTQIFEFENTKPSI
-327 SVEFAIREA
+327 EFVIREV
-336 TGSWTVGRWFKGI
+336 TGSWGVGRWFKGI
-349 PADTADRTK
+349 PADTADHKK

-372 DATSEPLIYY
+372 DATAVPLIYY

-387 NDGKNAV
+387 KDGKNAV

-399 YKPGHKFRI
+399 YKTGYKFRV
-408 TVKILDADSKKISVS
+408 TVKILDASSKKISVS
-423 CAAVKE
+423 CAAMEK
-429 IPAEDYEAPK
+429 IPGEAYETPKAYSFNGAVLKGGWEGWWADAKTMNADKTQEFTTIVGKQPASGNEFGIFNPDNNWAVSNLELGKRTEMK
-439 YSKVYLAGANPIG
+439 YSAEKVGNSTMKENWEVGA
-452 WNLGGT
+452 T
-458 SATEAKIM
+458 
-466 AETTTCKKYYYTFT
+466 Y
-480 AESTSLDFKVA
+480 
-491 LDNSWSSAYSN
+491 
-502 NNVDDGKIK
+502 KIK
-511 TILDSEPVEFGYA
+511 IELTDDSG
-524 NAKNSRVEGLVKG
+524 
-537 HEYTIVI
+537 
-544 DASNEKP
+544 
-551 LVSVVSGKD
+551 VS
-560 VLFAIGNNDFGKW
+560 
-573 DWKTAIMMTPVANG
+573 P
-587 EWKYEFK
+587 K
-594 ATEADAQFKFQT
+594 A
-606 TCGAWNDS
+606 
-614 ATWNAKKAISVGGEY
+614 
-629 VEMDN
+629 
-634 GGGGDNTSAKLT
+634 
-646 VGETYILSVK
+646 YIT
-656 KIAEKYNVKISK
+656 ISK
-668 K
+668 N